1 MVKRVGDEWAFRL
14 RTGVGQRPDGQWIV
28 IAELDG
34 QQYLGTVSYGTEAE
48 AVAQKD
54 IVRDQLLEVLDGT
67 DVRVERRAVNDEHGK
82 RR

>member
-14 RTGVGQRPDGQWIV
+14 RTGVAKRADGQWIV

-34 QQYLGTVSYGTEAE
+34 QQYLGTVAYRTEAE
-48 AVAQKD
+48 AIAQKD
-54 IVRDQLLEVLDGT
+54 VMRDQLLEVLDGK
-67 DVRVERRAVNDEHGK
+67 DVRLEHRAVNDEHGK